1 MIFTE
6 QNIRKCVHNLVMG
19 IYDGN
24 RYRIQISYNESS
36 TANADQ
42 GTVYIHDNEND
53 VDINLA
59 FLTDVNMDTLQ
70 RTFSVAMSSDKTRNH
85 YIYFKQGDSK
95 FRRMTVNDPVLYN
108 ILQGWALQR
117 MKDDI
122 TKLDQKVIDAFKLS
136 E

>member
-36 TANADQ
+36 NANADQ

-53 VDINLA
+53 VDVNLT
-59 FLTDVNMDTLQ
+59 FLTNVNVDTLQ
-70 RTFSVAMSSDKTRNH
+70 RTFSVAMSSDKTHNH
-85 YIYFKQGDSK
+85 YIYFKQGESK
-95 FRRMTVNDPVLYN
+95 FRHTAVNDPVLYN

-117 MKDDI
+117 MKDDV
-122 TKLDQKVIDAFKLS
+122 TKLDQKVIDVFKLS

>member
-53 VDINLA
+53 VDVNLA
-59 FLTDVNMDTLQ
+59 FLTDVNVDTLQ
-70 RTFSVAMSSDKTRNH
+70 RTFSVTISSDKTRNH
-85 YIYFKQGDSK
+85 YIYLKQGESK
-95 FRRMTVNDPVLYN
+95 FRRTSVNDPVLYN
-108 ILQGWALQR
+108 ILQSWALQR
-117 MKDDI
+117 MKDDV
-122 TKLDQKVIDAFKLS
+122 TKLDQKVIDVFTLS